1 MDKAKI
7 SVIMPVLNGMPYLK
21 TALTSVLDQSLKE
34 IEVIV
39 VDAGSRDGSV
49 QYVEEQKK
57 HDSRIKLLYSE
68 CKSMG
73 YQYNLGIQNADGE
86 YVGFCESDDY
96 LASDM
101 LEKLYRTAEERGE
114 MDFIKSDFFMF
125 IGTAGNEFS
134 IKYEVLSSKYRHLYG
149 KKINIEVMPE
159 LLFRDVNM
167 WNGIYRKDFIE
178 KKGIRLNE
186 TQGASFQ
193 DIGFIEQV
201 LLSGADGL
209 YITDAYY
216 HYRRDNE
223 GSSVYKDTAVYVL
236 QELSYILRFVE
247 ERKDIKEKY
256 GDLILDR
263 LFDFFC
269 DRYGR
274 KLYYDLPG
282 TFDEFIK
289 EIQKVLKKYIDSLP
303 CGIKE
308 HALNNE
314 MLLLF
319 MEDRDIFSV
328 LCMKRFGYR
337 IKKLERF
344 QHEIKT
350 AKELV
355 IFGAGELGK
364 SYLAMLVKNRYDKKI
379 VFCDNNADLWGKNI
393 LGYEVM
399 SVDNAAEKFPTA
411 YFLISNR
418 EFFWAAKSQLFRC
431 GIKGGQILEGPVL
444 GPHSALE
451 LNWV

>member
-21 TALTSVLDQSLKE
+21 TALTSVLDQSVKD

-289 EIQKVLKKYIDSLP
+289 EIQKVLKKYTEKCRNEGIDMPSSVHFHMVRKTHAMSLYQEGCP
-303 CGIKE
+303 LSYIQQ
-308 HALNNE
+308 
-314 MLLLF
+314 ML
-319 MEDRDIFSV
+319 
-328 LCMKRFGYR
+328 G
-337 IKKLERF
+337 
-344 QHEIKT
+344 HENISTTSGFYAFVTLDTLSK
-350 AKELV
+350 AIEK
-355 IFGAGELGK
+355 ANPSGE
-364 SYLAMLVKNRYDKKI
+364 N
-379 VFCDNNADLWGKNI
+379 
-393 LGYEVM
+393 
-399 SVDNAAEKFPTA
+399 AEKNWKRKD
-411 YFLISNR
+411 I
-418 EFFWAAKSQLFRC
+418 AKSLYR
-431 GIKGGQILEGPVL
+431 L
-444 GPHSALE
+444 
-451 LNWV
+451 